1 MMVLL
6 NASFYS
12 NSYGVRETDL
22 CWFLREKVRLGLEL
36 IYQVM
41 ILNGYCCVAS
51 G

>member
-12 NSYGVRETDL
+12 NSYGVSETDL
-22 CWFLREKVRLGLEL
+22 YWFLREKVKFGLEL
-36 IYQVM
+36 LYQEM
-41 ILNGYCCVAS
+41 TDLNGFCVAS